1 MEWSIFN
8 TISKEA
14 IQAQI
19 SKDLK
24 GRAYSEIIW
33 NHPSGIQM
41 EPYLNAEN
49 KIKPIVLNLP
59 QEEWAIIQKINLHH
73 VPTAQVESLKA
84 LQNGVN
90 ALYYDFAE
98 STGDIDFK
106 ALFEGV
112 LLEHI
117 QVHLRNI
124 QPANQA
130 KLEAY
135 IAGVGISGNIYL
147 GSSDCIES
155 NPSHFR
161 TKRIKIA
168 ESLDLSTIAE
178 QYKSLIQDLI
188 VNSAHANH
196 YYFDVEL
203 GNEFFVEVAKL
214 RAIHLLWDGIMTKF
228 NLNTKAIVLAY
239 TSAANIRLEDGHTN
253 ILRATTEAMSAVI
266 GNCDGLLVR
275 PHDIDDQNAT
285 SVRIAKNIQLLLKE
299 ESGFSFLHDPGNGA
313 YYIDQLTHQI
323 AENIWIKTQSLL
335 HE

>member
-1 MEWSIFN
+1 MEWYLFN

-33 NHPSGIQM
+33 NHPSGIQI
-41 EPYLNAEN
+41 EPYLNEEN
-49 KIKPIVLNLP
+49 NIKPIVLNLP

-98 STGDIDFK
+98 ASGEIDFN

-124 QPANQA
+124 QPADQA

-135 IAGVGISGNIYL
+135 IAGMGISGNINL
-147 GSSDCIES
+147 GSSDCMES
-155 NPSHFR
+155 NPNHFR
-161 TKRIKIA
+161 SKGIRIA
-168 ESLDLSTIAE
+168 EGLDLSAIAA
-178 QYKSLIQDLI
+178 QYQSMIQDLN
-188 VNSAHANH
+188 VNSAHANL
-196 YYFDVEL
+196 YYFEVEL

-214 RAIHLLWDGIMTKF
+214 RAIRLLWDGIMSKF
-228 NLNTKAIVLAY
+228 NLNTKATVLAY
-239 TSAANIRLEDGHTN
+239 TSAANIKLEDGHTN

-275 PHDIDDQNAT
+275 PHDLDDQNT
-285 SVRIAKNIQLLLKE
+285 MSVRIAKNIQLLLKE

-313 YYIDQLTHQI
+313 YYIDQLTHEI
-323 AENIWIKTQSLL
+323 AENIWSIIQSLSN
-335 HE
+335 E